1 MQLVYEDR
9 TSRIYYL
16 EGSHDSRLLP
26 HMAGKA
32 VVFLKMNQVKDAS
45 GMEAMDSTMVSYTK
59 LDNRILSGLV
69 SLLRPLIG
77 GTVTGKLSKGVE
89 TVNRLSQLMRQ
100 HPHRVLFEA
109 TDPPAFPDE
118 DIAFLKQAL
127 ESLSNSSGA
136 TQSRT
141 TSP

>member
-1 MQLVYEDR
+1 
-9 TSRIYYL
+9 
-16 EGSHDSRLLP
+16 
-26 HMAGKA
+26 
-32 VVFLKMNQVKDAS
+32 
-45 GMEAMDSTMVSYTK
+45 
-59 LDNRILSGLV
+59 
-69 SLLRPLIG
+69 
-77 GTVTGKLSKGVE
+77 
-89 TVNRLSQLMRQ
+89 MRQ

>member
-1 MQLVYEDR
+1 MSSDETR
-9 TSRIYYL
+9 T
-16 EGSHDSRLLP
+16 LP
-26 HMAGKA
+26 HVYPVGS
-32 VVFLKMNQVKDAS
+32 VR
-45 GMEAMDSTMVSYTK
+45 
-59 LDNRILSGLV
+59 RIVSGLV

-109 TDPPAFPDE
+109 MDPPAFPDE

-127 ESLSNSSGA
+127 ENLSNSSGA

>member
-1 MQLVYEDR
+1 
-9 TSRIYYL
+9 
-16 EGSHDSRLLP
+16 
-26 HMAGKA
+26 
-32 VVFLKMNQVKDAS
+32 
-45 GMEAMDSTMVSYTK
+45 MDSTMVSYTK

-109 TDPPAFPDE
+109 MDPPAFPDE